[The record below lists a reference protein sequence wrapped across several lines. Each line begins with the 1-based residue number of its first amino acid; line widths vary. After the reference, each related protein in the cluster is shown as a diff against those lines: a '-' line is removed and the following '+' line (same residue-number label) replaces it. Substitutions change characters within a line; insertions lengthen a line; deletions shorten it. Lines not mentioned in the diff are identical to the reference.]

1 MSDALASAL
10 RSPRLQLVLRV
21 LLGLYF
27 VHASLDKIADPPAF
41 ARIVYQWQ
49 VLGPIPSNIVAVTL
63 PWVELLAGL
72 LLIVGIWKRDAA
84 AVVAVMLGVF
94 LVAAGLVLARGIDV
108 ENCGCTSVA
117 ASAASWLPPWMQGV
131 GWYLVTRNLL
141 MLGAALVLAFVQP
154 RPARAPE
161 SAPETAAA
169 P

>member
-21 LLGLYF
+21 FLGLYF

-94 LVAAGLVLARGIDV
+94 DPRTRLMRGAPRAPA
-108 ENCGCTSVA
+108 CA
-117 ASAASWLPPWMQGV
+117 PP
-131 GWYLVTRNLL
+131 
-141 MLGAALVLAFVQP
+141 P
-154 RPARAPE
+154 PARAPE
-161 SAPETAAA
+161 PTPEMAAA
-169 P
+169 R

>member
-1 MSDALASAL
+1 MSDGPASAL

-94 LVAAGLVLARGIDV
+94 LVAAGLVLAQGIDV

-154 RPARAPE
+154 RP
-161 SAPETAAA
+161 PETETEGVRSCI
-169 P
+169 